1 VRIDLLCLDPRPPAI
16 VAGFIHDY
24 ADAMTTPAH
33 PDLFE
38 LSIAERI
45 QLVQDL
51 WDSIAAETPTL
62 PLSDAQ
68 RREIVRRSEAHQRDP
83 SEADPIDE
91 ALERIERSLA

>member
-1 VRIDLLCLDPRPPAI
+1 MAI
-16 VAGFIHDY
+16 AAVVTRVY

-51 WDSIAAETPTL
+51 WDSIAAETQEL

-68 RREIVRRSEAHQRDP
+68 RREIVRRSDAHRRDP
-83 SEADPIDE
+83 SEAAPIEE
-91 ALERIERSLA
+91 ALERIERSLE